1 MGGIHRLRRVAL
13 PLLLLAVT
21 TAVLAHG
28 DWPPKHGGIMNDGGE
43 TSFELVVPRGKGKA
57 TLHVEDHGTALPTQG
72 ARGTFS
78 VTRGATTRSVDLRAA
93 GANRLETTHAVAI
106 SKGDKVVARVTLGN
120 GSVVV
125 GRFEVR

>member
-1 MGGIHRLRRVAL
+1 MGGIHNFPGIAL
-13 PLLLLAVT
+13 PVLLLAM
-21 TAVLAHG
+21 TAAALAHG

-43 TSFELVVPRGKGKA
+43 TSFELVVPRAKGKA
-57 TLHVEDHGTALPTQG
+57 TLYVEDHGTAVPTQG

-78 VTRGATTRSVDLRAA
+78 VTRGDTTRSVDLREA
-93 GANRLETTHAVAI
+93 GGNRLETTHAIAI
-106 SKGDKVVARVTLGN
+106 SKGDKAVARVTLGN